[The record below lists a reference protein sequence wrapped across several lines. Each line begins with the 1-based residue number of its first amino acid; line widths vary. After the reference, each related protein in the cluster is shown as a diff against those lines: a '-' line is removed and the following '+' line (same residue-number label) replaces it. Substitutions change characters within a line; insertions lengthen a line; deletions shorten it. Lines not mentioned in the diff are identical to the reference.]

1 MHRSSPRDNCASG
14 VPFQKHSKPPTEVFR
29 WEAFCVF
36 QGLFLMYIDVYKF
49 LIRIFAIGGRASL
62 LCVYFDAL
70 IFKGKS
76 MLRWQE
82 GFYLY
87 KGNWGVCSCRR
98 EGIPHLAYFSA
109 CLCGILPV
117 GGRLPICFCRAFP
130 CGAED
135 AIIAVCCRGPRR
147 RRERRGASAARL
159 LMPQGRNL

>member
-1 MHRSSPRDNCASG
+1 M
-14 VPFQKHSKPPTEVFR
+14 
-29 WEAFCVF
+29 F

-98 EGIPHLAYFSA
+98 EGTCSLIYFS
-109 CLCGILPV
+109 V
-117 GGRLPICFCRAFP
+117 CFCRTPPVYGTKNVPSVSVGLSPVERRIQSLPFAAVALAV
-130 CGAED
+130 GARD
-135 AIIAVCCRGPRR
+135 AVCLAFVECSLWVGNK
-147 RRERRGASAARL
+147 ASHL
-159 LMPQGRNL
+159 LL

>member
-1 MHRSSPRDNCASG
+1 M
-14 VPFQKHSKPPTEVFR
+14 
-29 WEAFCVF
+29 F

-87 KGNWGVCSCRR
+87 K
-98 EGIPHLAYFSA
+98 
-109 CLCGILPV
+109 V
-117 GGRLPICFCRAFP
+117 GGDSKNSNRVSFP
-130 CGAED
+130 TVVLRCPGQ
-135 AIIAVCCRGPRR
+135 RY
-147 RRERRGASAARL
+147 ARHI
-159 LMPQGRNL
+159 

>member
-1 MHRSSPRDNCASG
+1 M
-14 VPFQKHSKPPTEVFR
+14 
-29 WEAFCVF
+29 F

-117 GGRLPICFCRAFP
+117 GG
-130 CGAED
+130 
-135 AIIAVCCRGPRR
+135 
-147 RRERRGASAARL
+147 
-159 LMPQGRNL
+159 Q